1 MNFNLKE
8 YIKRNLIDG
17 FIDGDWTEPKVAQLA
32 MSYLTQGYLTEED
45 VKAIDQEVQSVIIAR
60 EFEASEETIIE

>member
-17 FIDGDWTEPKVAQLA
+17 FIDGDWTEPKVAQLV
-32 MSYLTQGYLTEED
+32 MSYLMQGYLTEED

>member
-32 MSYLTQGYLTEED
+32 MSYLMQGYLTEED

-60 EFEASEETIIE
+60 EFEDSEETIIE